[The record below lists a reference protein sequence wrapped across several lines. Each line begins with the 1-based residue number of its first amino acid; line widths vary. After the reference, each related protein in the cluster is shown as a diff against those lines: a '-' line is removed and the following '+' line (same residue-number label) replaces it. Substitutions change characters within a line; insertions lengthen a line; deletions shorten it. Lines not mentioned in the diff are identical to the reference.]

1 LTWLADG
8 ILVSFMD
15 RGGFLSSDERGH
27 LEALVRRP
35 TERHG
40 IARRANAML
49 LLDDGLRCED
59 VARVLYLDD
68 DTIRGWR
75 DRYLRDGARALAV
88 FGWKGG
94 QRRLAPAQEAELVAT
109 LDAGFFPTTAAVSD
123 HVARAFG
130 VRFSKAGTIK
140 LLHRL
145 DFEWRK
151 PKGLPA
157 RVDVAAQRAFVT
169 AYEALMNR
177 LEPDELVYFAD
188 AVHPEYQ
195 SRPACGWVRR
205 GVRPAVRKGKGR
217 RRVNLAGALCLETGD
232 LRLVEDERITA
243 ETTVKL
249 LARLERANPGK
260 RLHVILDNAAT
271 HRAPPVQAWLARPG
285 CRTRLIF
292 LPAYAPNLNA
302 IERLWQVMHRH
313 VTHNTYH
320 ADFRSFAEAVMR
332 FFTTT
337 LPERWHEIRETV
349 SDNFHIIDPGK
360 FRLVG

>member
-1 LTWLADG
+1 
-8 ILVSFMD
+8 MD
-15 RGGFLSSDERGH
+15 RGGFLTPEARAH

-49 LLDDGLRCED
+49 LLDDGLRCEE

-75 DRYLRDGARALAV
+75 DRYRREGARALRV

-94 QRRLAPAQEAELVAT
+94 QRRLLPAQEAALVAT
-109 LDAGFFPTTAAVSD
+109 LDAEFFPTTAAVID
-123 HVARAFG
+123 HVMRAFG
-130 VRFSKAGTIK
+130 ARFSKAGTIK

-145 DFEWRK
+145 GFEWRK

-157 RVDVAAQRAFVT
+157 RVDVTAQEAFVA
-169 AYEALMNR
+169 AYEKLMNR

-195 SRPACGWVRR
+195 SRPAHGWVRR
-205 GVRPAVRKGKGR
+205 GERLAVRKGKGR
-217 RRVNLAGALCLETGD
+217 QRVNLAGALCLETGD
-232 LRLVEDERITA
+232 FRMVEDERITA

-271 HRAPPVQAWLARPG
+271 HSAPPVREWLARPG

-313 VTHNTYH
+313 VTHNRYH
-320 ADFRSFAEAVMR
+320 PDFRSFAEAVMR
-332 FFTTT
+332 FFTAT
-337 LPERWHEIRETV
+337 LPEKWHEIRDTV
-349 SDNFHIIDPGK
+349 TDNFHIIDPGK

>member
-1 LTWLADG
+1 
-8 ILVSFMD
+8 ME
-15 RGGFLSSDERGH
+15 RGRFLSAEERAH
-27 LEALVRRP
+27 LEGLVRRP

-75 DRYLRDGARALAV
+75 DRYRREGARALRV

-94 QRRLAPAQEAELVAT
+94 QSKLAPAQEIALAAT
-109 LDAGFFPTTAAVSD
+109 LGGRLFPTTAAVIG

-130 VRFSKAGTIK
+130 VSFSKAGMIK

-145 DFEWRK
+145 GFEWRK

-157 RVDVAAQRAFVT
+157 RADAAAQLAFVAA
-169 AYEALMNR
+169 YEKLLNG

-195 SRPACGWVRR
+195 SRPAHGWVRR
-205 GVRPAVRKGKGR
+205 GDPVAVPKGKGR

-232 LRLVEDERITA
+232 LQLVEDERITA

-271 HRAPPVQAWLARPG
+271 HRAPALRTWLARPD
-285 CRTRLIF
+285 CRVSLIF
-292 LPAYAPNLNA
+292 LPPYAPNLNA

-313 VTHNTYH
+313 VTHNRYH
-320 ADFRSFAEAVMR
+320 PDFRSFAEAVMR
-332 FFTTT
+332 FFKST
-337 LPERWHEIRETV
+337 LPDKWHEIRDTV
-349 SDNFHIIDPGK
+349 TDNFHIIHPEK
-360 FRLVG
+360 FRVLG

>member
-1 LTWLADG
+1 
-8 ILVSFMD
+8 MD
-15 RGGFLSSDERGH
+15 RGGFLSSEERAY

-49 LLDDGLRCED
+49 LLDDGLRCEE
-59 VARVLYLDD
+59 VARCSISM
-68 DTIRGWR
+68 TTPSAAGATAI
-75 DRYLRDGARALAV
+75 GARGCGLRV

-94 QRRLAPAQEAELVAT
+94 QSRLTPAQEAELAAT
-109 LDAGFFPTTAAVSD
+109 LDARFFPTTAAVIE
-123 HVARAFG
+123 HVERAFG
-130 VRFSKAGTIK
+130 ARYSRAGMIK

-145 DFEWRK
+145 GFEWRK

-157 RVDVAAQRAFVT
+157 RVDVAAQQAFVA
-169 AYEALMNR
+169 AYETLLNR

-195 SRPACGWVRR
+195 SRPAHGWVRR
-205 GVRPAVRKGKGR
+205 GERPAIRKGKGR
-217 RRVNLAGALCLETGD
+217 RRLNLAGALCLETGD
-232 LRLVEDERITA
+232 LQIVEDERVTA

-271 HRAPPVQAWLARPG
+271 HGAPPVRQWLARPG
-285 CRTRLIF
+285 CRTSLIF

-313 VTHNTYH
+313 VTHNRYH
-320 ADFRSFAEAVMR
+320 PDFRSFAEAVMR
-332 FFTTT
+332 FFTAT
-337 LPERWHEIRETV
+337 LPDKWQEIRDIVT
-349 SDNFHIIDPGK
+349 DNFHIIDPGK

>member
-1 LTWLADG
+1 LTGRAAG
-8 ILVSFMD
+8 ILVSVMD
-15 RGGFLSSDERGH
+15 RGGFLTSDERAH

-49 LLDDGLRCED
+49 LLDDGLRCEE

-75 DRYLRDGARALAV
+75 DRYRQDGARALAV

-94 QRRLAPAQEAELVAT
+94 RRRLVPAQEAELADT
-109 LDAGFFPTTAAVSD
+109 LDARFFPTTAAVID
-123 HVARAFG
+123 HVEQAFG
-130 VRFSKAGTIK
+130 TRFSRAGMIK

-145 DFEWRK
+145 GFEWRK

-157 RVDVAAQRAFVT
+157 RVDVAAQRAFVA
-169 AYEALMNR
+169 AYEAR
-177 LEPDELVYFAD
+177 LNALAPDELVYFAD

-195 SRPACGWVRR
+195 SRPAHGWVRR

-217 RRVNLAGALCLETGD
+217 QRVNLAGALCLETGD
-232 LRLVEDERITA
+232 FRMVEDERITA

-260 RLHVILDNAAT
+260 RLLVILDNAAT
-271 HRAPPVQAWLARPG
+271 HTAPPVRAWLARPG

-313 VTHNTYH
+313 VTHNTYYP
-320 ADFRSFAEAVMR
+320 DFRSFAEAVMR
-332 FFTTT
+332 FFTAT
-337 LPERWHEIRETV
+337 LPENWHEIRDTV
-349 SDNFHIIDPGK
+349 TDNFHIIDPGK

>member
-1 LTWLADG
+1 
-8 ILVSFMD
+8 MD
-15 RGGFLSSDERGH
+15 RGGFLTSEERAY
-27 LEALVRRP
+27 LESLVRRP

-40 IARRANAML
+40 IARRANAVL
-49 LLDDGLRCED
+49 LLDDGLGCAE

-68 DTIRGWR
+68 DTVRRWR
-75 DRYLRDGARALAV
+75 DRFRQEGARALRV

-94 QRRLAPAQEAELVAT
+94 QARLAAAQEAALAAT
-109 LDAGFFPTTAAVSD
+109 LDAGFFATTAAVIG
-123 HVARAFG
+123 HVMQAFG
-130 VRFSKAGTIK
+130 VRFSKAGMIK

-145 DFEWRK
+145 GFEWKK

-157 RVDVAAQRAFVT
+157 RVDVAAQEAFVA
-169 AYEALMNR
+169 AYEALLNR

-195 SRPACGWVRR
+195 SRPAHGWVRR

-232 LRLVEDERITA
+232 FRMVEDERITA
-243 ETTVKL
+243 ETTVRL
-249 LARLERANPGK
+249 LERLERANPGK

-271 HRAPPVQAWLARPG
+271 HTAPPVKDWLARPG
-285 CRTRLIF
+285 CRTRLVF

-313 VTHNTYH
+313 VTHNTYYP
-320 ADFRSFAEAVMR
+320 DFRSFAEAVMR
-332 FFTTT
+332 FFKST
-337 LPERWHEIRETV
+337 LPERWHQIRDTV
-349 SDNFHIIDPGK
+349 TDSFQIIDPRK
-360 FRLVG
+360 FRLLG

>member
-1 LTWLADG
+1 MTAVAVW
-8 ILVSFMD
+8 IPVSFMD
-15 RGGFLSSDERGH
+15 RGGFLSSDERAY

-35 TERHG
+35 SERHG
-40 IARRANAML
+40 IARRANALL
-49 LLDDGLRCED
+49 LLDDGLRCEE

-75 DRYLRDGARALAV
+75 DRYRQEGTRALRI

-94 QRRLAPAQEAELVAT
+94 QPRLAPAQEAALVAT
-109 LDAGFFPTTAAVSD
+109 LDAGFFATTAAVIE
-123 HVARAFG
+123 HVAQTFG
-130 VRFSKAGTIK
+130 VGFSKAGMIK

-145 DFEWRK
+145 GFEWRK

-157 RVDVAAQRAFVT
+157 RVDVAAQQAFVA
-169 AYEALMNR
+169 AYEALLNR

-195 SRPACGWVRR
+195 SRPAHGWVRR

-232 LRLVEDERITA
+232 FRMVEDERITA

-271 HRAPPVQAWLARPG
+271 HRAPPVLTWLARPD
-285 CRTRLIF
+285 CRTRLLF

-313 VTHNTYH
+313 VTHNRYH
-320 ADFRSFAEAVMR
+320 PDFRSFAEAVMR
-332 FFTTT
+332 FFTST
-337 LPERWHEIRETV
+337 LPETWHEIRDTV
-349 SDNFHIIDPGK
+349 TDNFRIIDPAQ
-360 FRLVG
+360 FRFVG

>member
-1 LTWLADG
+1 
-8 ILVSFMD
+8 MD
-15 RGGFLSSDERGH
+15 RGGFLTSEERAY

-40 IARRANAML
+40 IARRANAVL
-49 LLDDGLRCED
+49 LLDDGLRCEE

-75 DRYLRDGARALAV
+75 DRYRREGARALRV

-94 QRRLAPAQEAELVAT
+94 QSKLAPAEEAELAAT
-109 LDAGFFPTTAAVSD
+109 LAGRLFPTTAAVIE

-130 VRFSKAGTIK
+130 VSFSKAGMIK

-145 DFEWRK
+145 GFEWRK

-157 RVDVAAQRAFVT
+157 RIDVAAQEAFVAT
-169 AYEALMNR
+169 YQRLLNR

-195 SRPACGWVRR
+195 SRPSHGWVRR
-205 GVRPAVRKGKGR
+205 GERLAVRKGKGR
-217 RRVNLAGALCLETGD
+217 RRVNIAGALCLETGD
-232 LRLVEDERITA
+232 FRMVEDERITA

-271 HRAPPVQAWLARPG
+271 HGAPPVKEWLARPD
-285 CRTRLIF
+285 CRTSLIF
-292 LPAYAPNLNA
+292 LPPYAPNLNA

-313 VTHNTYH
+313 VTHNRYH
-320 ADFRSFAEAVMR
+320 PDFRCFAEAVMR
-332 FFTTT
+332 FFKST
-337 LPERWHEIRETV
+337 LPATWHAIRDTV
-349 SDNFHIIDPGK
+349 TDNFQIIDPGK

>member
-1 LTWLADG
+1 
-8 ILVSFMD
+8 MD
-15 RGGFLSSDERGH
+15 RGGFLSSDERAY
-27 LEALVRRP
+27 LEAVVRRP
-35 TERHG
+35 SERHG
-40 IARRANAML
+40 IARRANAVL
-49 LLDDGLRCED
+49 LLDDGLRCEE

-68 DTIRGWR
+68 DTVRGWR
-75 DRYLRDGARALAV
+75 DRFRREGARALTV

-94 QRRLAPAQEAELVAT
+94 QPRLLPAEEAALAAT
-109 LDAGFFPTTAAVSD
+109 LDAGFFPTTAAVTG
-123 HVARAFG
+123 HVERTFG
-130 VRFSKAGTIK
+130 KSFSKAGMIK

-145 DFEWRK
+145 GFEWKK

-157 RVDVAAQRAFVT
+157 RVDLAAQMAFVAAYEQRLNGLA
-169 AYEALMNR
+169 
-177 LEPDELVYFAD
+177 PDELVYFAD

-195 SRPACGWVRR
+195 SRPAHGWVRR

-232 LRLVEDERITA
+232 FRMVEDERITA

-249 LARLERANPGK
+249 LAELERANPGK

-271 HRAPPVQAWLARPG
+271 HTAPPVKDWLARPG

-313 VTHNTYH
+313 VTHNTYYP
-320 ADFRSFAEAVMR
+320 DFRSFAAAVMR
-332 FFTTT
+332 FFTAT
-337 LPERWHEIRETV
+337 LPEKWHEIRDTIT
-349 SDNFHIIDPGK
+349 DNFQIIDPGK

>member
-1 LTWLADG
+1 LTFRAAG
-8 ILVSFMD
+8 ILVLFMD
-15 RGGFLSSDERGH
+15 RGGFLSADERAH

-75 DRYLRDGARALAV
+75 DRYRREGARALAV

-94 QRRLAPAQEAELVAT
+94 QRRLLPAEEAALVAT
-109 LDAGFFPTTAAVSD
+109 LDAEFFPTTAAVIA

-130 VRFSKAGTIK
+130 ARFSKSGAIK

-145 DFEWRK
+145 GFEWLK

-157 RVDVAAQRAFVT
+157 RVDLAAQQAFVAA
-169 AYEALMNR
+169 YETLMNG

-195 SRPACGWVRR
+195 SRPAHGWVRR

-232 LRLVEDERITA
+232 FRMVEDERITA

-285 CRTRLIF
+285 CRTSLIF

-313 VTHNTYH
+313 VTHNRYH
-320 ADFRSFAEAVMR
+320 PDFRSFAEAVMR
-332 FFTTT
+332 FFKST
-337 LPERWHEIRETV
+337 LPQKWHEIRNTV
-349 SDNFHIIDPGK
+349 TDNFHIIDPGK
-360 FRLVG
+360 FRLLE